1 MNNATNNPGG
11 QVNVSSIE
19 RNGVNYVP
27 LATIVQQLGG
37 TISWDNDAKKAS
49 LSVRGRT
56 AEVDLVDQFVTVDG
70 QERTLTSVPFVEEGR
85 LYVTPDFL
93 DELGLTHT

>member
-1 MNNATNNPGG
+1 MNNTAGSSA
-11 QVNVSSIE
+11 NVQAIE

-27 LATIVQQLGG
+27 LASIVQQLGG
-37 TISWDNDAKKAS
+37 TISWDNDAKKAN

-56 AEVDLVDQFVTVDG
+56 AEVDLIDQFVTVDG
-70 QERTLTSVPFVEEGR
+70 QERTLNSTPFVEEGR